1 MDPALSIEYSM
12 WLNEVCMMLA
22 DRSISDCSNE
32 ALGYHKI
39 VGSEFET
46 LLKSSHFRNISQ
58 SGADYRR
65 RNYYRFE
72 SSEKEV
78 IGCISSLDD
87 ILGSFDVTVFSAP
100 PKKKI
105 LKQVLHFN
113 DLRSPFTARLALGIL
128 FEAFAHNDFNI
139 EQFESEE
146 FADIIKSTQGS
157 GHIVGLYRTFDDH
170 YHFAVTFDIID
181 NRVAYDT
188 YYFEKCIGGYE
199 MIGEDMD
206 FPTLLSALG
215 CLTKVAQEIS
225 CDAEF
230 DDEDDDFGYYGDS
243 SYEL

>member
-1 MDPALSIEYSM
+1 MGPI
-12 WLNEVCMMLA
+12 
-22 DRSISDCSNE
+22 
-32 ALGYHKI
+32 I
-39 VGSEFET
+39 VVIPNYRFDGSE
-46 LLKSSHFRNISQ
+46 Q
-58 SGADYRR
+58 D
-65 RNYYRFE
+65 
-72 SSEKEV
+72 V

-87 ILGSFDVTVFSAP
+87 KFGGFNVTVFSAP
-100 PKKKI
+100 PKKKL
-105 LKQVLHFN
+105 LKPVLHFK

-128 FEAFAHNDFNI
+128 FQAFAQNDFNI

-146 FADIIKSTQGS
+146 FAATIKSIHGS

-199 MIGEDMD
+199 MIGEDID

-230 DDEDDDFGYYGDS
+230 DDEDDDFGYYGDRA
-243 SYEL
+243 YEL